1 MKFPEVFSKLNPES
15 LEKGRVIVGCF
26 GDDGKEYTFDYTQVP
41 ESEKLNGET
50 PADTLTRL
58 ANANEAVANIEID
71 VYNTLWPESR
81 PGGITLLAGW
91 KKNAEFKNGAW
102 RPSPRWKRAE

>member
-26 GDDGKEYTFDYTQVP
+26 GDDGEEYQFDYTKIS

-50 PADTLTRL
+50 PDATLSRMAK
-58 ANANEAVANIEID
+58 ANKAVANVDID

-91 KKNAEFKNGAW
+91 KKNAELKQGAW
-102 RPSPRWKRAE
+102 RPSKRWK